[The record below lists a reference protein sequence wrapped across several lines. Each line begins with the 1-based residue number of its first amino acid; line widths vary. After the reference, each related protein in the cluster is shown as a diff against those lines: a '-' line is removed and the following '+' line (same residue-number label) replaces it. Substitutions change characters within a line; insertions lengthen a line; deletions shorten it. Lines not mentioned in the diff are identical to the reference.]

1 MAQLNLVIDAAIPH
15 AAEAFS
21 EFGRVHLLPGDHIDR
36 AALQRADVLIV
47 RSVTRVNAALLET
60 TPVRFV
66 GSATIGTD
74 HIDVAYLKARGIAF
88 ANAAGCNADAVAE
101 YVITAIVEVLHRRG
115 AELTQQSV
123 GIVGVGN
130 IGGRVARLAAAL
142 GMRVLKNDPPLQ
154 RATGSTEYL
163 PLQTVLGADIVTLH
177 VPLHRSG
184 PDATVHLLNGE
195 RLQALQPHSLL
206 INTARGPVIDN
217 SALRT
222 RLQSGNGP
230 DTVLDVWEHEP
241 APDPELVRR
250 VSIGT
255 PHIAGYSL
263 EGKARATQM
272 VYEALCRHLGRPAIW
287 QPVLPPVP
295 KSHIVLDSSLPPVAA
310 LHTLLRHVYD
320 IWQDDHRLR
329 EMLKLPPQNRA
340 EYFERLRRTYPLRRE
355 FSNFTV
361 RLQPHGEALAR
372 MLRALR
378 FQVVEYQNNQHT
390 HPIGE

>member
-1 MAQLNLVIDAAIPH
+1 MPTVATMAKLNLVIDAAIPH

-21 EFGRVHLLPGDHIDR
+21 EFGNVQLLPGDRIDR

-47 RSVTRVNAALLET
+47 RSVTRVDAALLES

-74 HIDVAYLKARGIAF
+74 HIELNYLHSRGIAF

-115 AELTQQSV
+115 AELAQQSI
-123 GIVGVGN
+123 GIIGVGN
-130 IGGRVARLAAAL
+130 IGSRVARMAAAL

-154 RATGSTEYL
+154 RATGSKEYL
-163 PLQTVLGADIVTLH
+163 PLHTVLGADIVTLH
-177 VPLHRSG
+177 VPLNRAG
-184 PDATVHLLNGE
+184 PDATVHLLDGE
-195 RLQALQPHSLL
+195 RLQALAPHSLL
-206 INTARGPVIDN
+206 INTARGPIIDN
-217 SALRT
+217 AALLA

-230 DTVLDVWEHEP
+230 ATVLDVWEHEP

-250 VSIGT
+250 VAIGT

-287 QPVLPPVP
+287 QPALPPVP
-295 KSHIVLDSSLPPVAA
+295 KSHVELDGSLPPVAA
-310 LHTLLRHVYD
+310 LHALLRRVYD
-320 IWQDDHRLR
+320 IRQDDHRLR
-329 EMLKLPPQNRA
+329 EILRLPPQNRA
-340 EYFERLRRTYPLRRE
+340 DYFERLRRTYPLRRE

-361 RLQPHGEALAR
+361 RLQPYHEALAR

-378 FQVVEYQNNQHT
+378 FRIE
-390 HPIGE
+390 